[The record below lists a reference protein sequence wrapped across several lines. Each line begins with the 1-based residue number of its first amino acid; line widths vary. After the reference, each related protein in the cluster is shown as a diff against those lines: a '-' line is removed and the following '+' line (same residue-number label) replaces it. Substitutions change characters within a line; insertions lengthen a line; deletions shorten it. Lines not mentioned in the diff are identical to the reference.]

1 MCAYST
7 GNIANFLQHCEDI
20 EDFKTVL
27 LPKLQDQRM
36 MWQEKIQQILTDTG
50 YSVKQF
56 AALCRVSE
64 PAVRKWRNGSLP
76 QSRDMFLRIGFAAGY
91 NIDEMNLFLKRYG
104 RCPQLYVKTL
114 EDSVCMFVLR
124 SQTIPHT
131 YGAFLEVLDYIRKG
145 LQEEMPAAMQ
155 FSYGTDK
162 MLEHF
167 SDLASVEEL
176 ISFTKA
182 NARSYKEAYARLYSY
197 VLAFVQINLYDIT
210 DDQYA
215 SFHSMASES
224 GWSSSLRHCISEI
237 RNRRWFP
244 LRHKII
250 SLGLHL
256 NMDLDDINKM
266 LQYAQMEPLYPK
278 NPVEA
283 AVIFALEEAKLN
295 ELIFRDGSDKLCQF
309 VKDILTKLDLTDSE
323 YLIDDL

>member
-1 MCAYST
+1 MDTYNT
-7 GNIANFLQHCEDI
+7 VRITDFLEHCEDT
-20 EDFKTVL
+20 EDFKSIL
-27 LPKLQDQRM
+27 LPKLRNQRL

-50 YSVKQF
+50 LSVRQL

-91 NIDEMNLFLKRYG
+91 GVEEMNNFLKRYG

-124 SQTIPHT
+124 SDTLPHT
-131 YGAFLEVLDYIRKG
+131 YACYLEVLEYIR
-145 LQEEMPAAMQ
+145 EELRKDAQAVQYSYDTVGMSEHFGTLRSMEELVCFAKSNLSSFQA
-155 FSYGTDK
+155 SYG
-162 MLEHF
+162 
-167 SDLASVEEL
+167 
-176 ISFTKA
+176 
-182 NARSYKEAYARLYSY
+182 RLYSY
-197 VLAFVQINLYDIT
+197 ILAFVKINLQDIG
-210 DDQYA
+210 DDQYV

-237 RNRRWFP
+237 RNKRWFP

-256 NMDLDDINKM
+256 NMDLDDMNKM
-266 LQYAQMEPLYPK
+266 LAYAQMEPLYSK

-295 ELIFRDGSDKLCQF
+295 DMIFQDGSDELCLF
-309 VKDILTKLDLTDSE
+309 VKDILNRLELEDSE

>member
-1 MCAYST
+1 MCAYDT
-7 GNIANFLQHCEDI
+7 GIITDYLEHCEDV
-20 EDFKTVL
+20 EDFKNII

-36 MWQEKIQQILTDTG
+36 MWQEKVQQILTNTG

-56 AALCRVSE
+56 AALCKVSE

-91 NIDEMNLFLKRYG
+91 DVDQMNVFLKRYG
-104 RCPQLYVKTL
+104 RCPQLYVKSL
-114 EDSVCMFVLR
+114 EDSVCMFILR
-124 SQTIPHT
+124 SKTLPHT
-131 YGAFLEVLDYIRKG
+131 YECYLEVLDYIRDE
-145 LQEEMPAAMQ
+145 LQTESPAVQ
-155 FSYGTDK
+155 FTYGTNR
-162 MLEHF
+162 MSEHF
-167 SDLASVEEL
+167 ASLASMEEL
-176 ISFTKA
+176 VSFVKS
-182 NARSYKEAYARLYSY
+182 NAGSYKAAYARLYNY
-197 VLAFVQINLYDIT
+197 ILAFVQINLYDIG
-210 DDQYA
+210 DSQYA

-256 NMDLDDINKM
+256 NMDLDDTNKM
-266 LQYAQMEPLYPK
+266 LQYAQMEQLYPE

-283 AVIFALEEAKLN
+283 AIIFALEEAKLN
-295 ELIFRDGSDKLCQF
+295 DIIFQDGSDELCQY
-309 VKDILTKLDLTDSE
+309 VKDILTQLKLTDSE